1 MRARELS
8 AIGAMCFSPRH
19 VDAFKRSAG
28 DLLIELGYEKD
39 GRWGP

>member
-1 MRARELS
+1 
-8 AIGAMCFSPRH
+8 

-28 DLLIELGYEKD
+28 DPLIELGYEKD